1 MRASNIRKTGRS
13 MRELTKAEL
22 DQVAGGKIELR
33 NPAGNEPQSPNAS
46 NGRPDFENPAGHAPP
61 GHN

>member
-1 MRASNIRKTGRS
+1 

-22 DQVAGGKIELR
+22 DQVAGGKIELK
-33 NPAGNEPQSPNAS
+33 NPGGNEPQSPNAA
-46 NGRPDFENPAGHAPP
+46 NGRPDYENPAGHAPP